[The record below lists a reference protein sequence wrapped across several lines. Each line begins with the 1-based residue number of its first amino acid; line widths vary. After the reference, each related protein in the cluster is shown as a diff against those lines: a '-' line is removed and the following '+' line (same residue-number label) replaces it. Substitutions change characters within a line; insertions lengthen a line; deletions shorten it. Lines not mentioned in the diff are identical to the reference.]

1 MNNKKIYNYEVL
13 KKICKDNSI
22 ILSKDYSNEKINR
35 DAIIEG
41 NCRFNGCNEKFQKRF
56 RSIIEYDGGCYC
68 KFHTKENRKVKV
80 KKTCL
85 ERFGVE
91 NPLQSEIV
99 KAKSKETCLKK
110 YGVEY
115 SLQSQIVREKSKKTM
130 VENYGVEN
138 PSQNEEIQN
147 KKKDTIKNKFGDEGL
162 ANSIITNKRK
172 ETCLKIYGVEN
183 QFQSEIIKEK
193 IKNTMVKNYGVEN
206 PSQNEEIQNRKIN
219 TNIQNYGYK
228 HPSQN
233 SSYMNE
239 LSKNSYKFKDYIL
252 PSGEIIKI
260 QGYEN
265 YALDELFNNDILEE
279 NIITGCKNVPEI
291 WYDDENG
298 KKHRHYVDIFISSQ
312 NRCIEIKSTW
322 TAEKKKDCIFLKQ
335 KAGKELGYNYEIWVY
350 NGKGEKV
357 ECYK

>member
-1 MNNKKIYNYEVL
+1 MNNKKIYNHEVL
-13 KKICKDNSI
+13 KEFCKDNSI

-41 NCRFNGCNEKFQKRF
+41 NCSFNGCNEKFQKRF
-56 RSIIEYDGGCYC
+56 RSIIEYGGCYC
-68 KFHTKENRKVKV
+68 KFHTKENRKVNV

-85 ERFGVE
+85 ERF
-91 NPLQSEIV
+91 
-99 KAKSKETCLKK
+99 
-110 YGVEY
+110 
-115 SLQSQIVREKSKKTM
+115 
-130 VENYGVEN
+130 GVEN

-193 IKNTMVKNYGVEN
+193 IKNTMVENYGVEN
-206 PSQNEEIQNRKIN
+206 PSQNEEIQNRKIK
-219 TNIQNYGYK
+219 TNIQKYGYK

-239 LSKNSYKFKDYIL
+239 LSKNSYKFKDYKL
-252 PSGEIIKI
+252 PSGKIIKI

-265 YALDELFNNDILEE
+265 YALDELFNNGILEE
-279 NIITGCKNVPEI
+279 DIITGCSNVPEI
-291 WYDDENG
+291 WYEDENV
-298 KKHRHYVDIFISSQ
+298 KKHRHYVDIFIPSQ
-312 NRCIEIKSTW
+312 NKCVEIKSTW

-335 KAGKELGYNYEIWVY
+335 KAGKALGYNYEIWVY